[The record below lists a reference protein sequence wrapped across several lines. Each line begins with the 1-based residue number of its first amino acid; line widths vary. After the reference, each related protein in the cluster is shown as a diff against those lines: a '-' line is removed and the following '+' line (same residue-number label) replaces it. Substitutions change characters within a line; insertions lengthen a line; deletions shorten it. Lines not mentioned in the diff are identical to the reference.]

1 MFIKNSWFAN
11 NLNHEFHT
19 VFVTQKK
26 FLLICLIY
34 LQRIRYIFLVLI
46 YTILSL
52 ILLHRLTMQTL
63 GVSTWR
69 HSTTSDFFI
78 FFVALFTNANIL
90 FKNSQLYVKADV
102 FIYIFTQFR
111 LDIDNTSKY
120 FKIIKYHYL
129 ESIKNKK

>member
-1 MFIKNSWFAN
+1 M
-11 NLNHEFHT
+11 
-19 VFVTQKK
+19 
-26 FLLICLIY
+26 IY
-34 LQRIRYIFLVLI
+34 LQRIRNVFLVLI

-52 ILLHRLTMQTL
+52 ILLHRLTVQTL

-69 HSTTSDFFI
+69 HSITSDLFI
-78 FFVALFTNANIL
+78 FFDALFTNANIL

-129 ESIKNKK
+129 ESIKKKK